1 MRRRRRGVTGVGLGL
16 SVAGGAPVSVAELQ
30 VLSDSLLAFLLPAS
44 KFENIFLLICE
55 LVMWRK
61 VSVFNK

>member
-30 VLSDSLLAFLLPAS
+30 VLSDSIPAS
-44 KFENIFLLICE
+44 IPAAS
-55 LVMWRK
+55 VK
-61 VSVFNK
+61 V

>member
-44 KFENIFLLICE
+44 KFEAENIFCGFVNL
-55 LVMWRK
+55 
-61 VSVFNK
+61 

>member
-44 KFENIFLLICE
+44 KFEDIFLWICE
-55 LVMWRK
+55 FLLRLP
-61 VSVFNK
+61 SCS

>member
-44 KFENIFLLICE
+44 KFEDIFLWICE
-55 LVMWRK
+55 LVIWRK

>member
-44 KFENIFLLICE
+44 KFEDIFLWICE

-61 VSVFNK
+61 VSVCNK

>member
-44 KFENIFLLICE
+44 KFLEYFLWICE
-55 LVMWRK
+55 LVMWRR